1 MSKKIIIIGPAFPYR
16 GGNSLFVTFLYGVLS
31 KNYNVQVLNYK
42 LLYPNLLFPGKTQF
56 DLSNEVKKIDSLRL
70 VNSINPF
77 NWFKVAKYI
86 NKAKPD
92 LVIFDWWH
100 PFFAFCHFTISSLLY
115 KELKNK
121 IVFITEN
128 FISHEKNLFEST
140 LTRIGLKQAKYF
152 ISLSKKV
159 ENDLKLISG
168 NRKIYR
174 SELPVYNHLLGDE
187 NQRNEIRK
195 KFNFQQNEKVLL
207 FFGYVRKYKGLDLLF
222 ESLKIL
228 TENYQQENIKLLVAG
243 EFYDD
248 KDFYLNLLENLNL
261 KNKVLIFDEYIP
273 NEKVK
278 EFFIVSDL
286 VVLPYRSAT
295 QSGIL
300 NLSYGFNKPVVITDV
315 GGLSEFVLPDKTG
328 IIAKEANPQSI
339 SKAILKFFE
348 ISEQVDFESN
358 IKDYC
363 SKNSFNSFTEII
375 KSILEEIDRNKKLN
389 SY

>member
-16 GGNSLFVTFLYGVLS
+16 GGNSLFVTFLYEVLS
-31 KNYNVQVLNYK
+31 KNYNVEVLNYK

-77 NWFKVAKYI
+77 NWYKVAKYI
-86 NKAKPD
+86 NKANPD

-100 PFFAFCHFTISSLLY
+100 PFFAFCHFTISSLLH

-140 LTRIGLKQAKYF
+140 LTRIGLKNAKYF
-152 ISLSKKV
+152 IALSKKV

-168 NRKIYR
+168 KRKIYR
-174 SELPVYNHLLGDE
+174 SELPVYNHLIGDE
-187 NQRNEIRK
+187 NQKNEIRK
-195 KFNFQQNEKVLL
+195 KFNIQQNEKVLL

-228 TENYQQENIKLLVAG
+228 SETYQQENFKLVVAG

-248 KDFYLNLLENLNL
+248 KNFYLNLLDTFNL

-278 EFFIVSDL
+278 EFFIASDL

-315 GGLSEFVLPDKTG
+315 GGLSEFVLPEITG
-328 IIAKEANPQSI
+328 IIAKEANPDLI
-339 SKAILKFFE
+339 SKAILRFFE
-348 ISEQVDFESN
+348 ISEKVDFESN
-358 IKDYC
+358 IRDYC

-375 KSILEEIDRNKKLN
+375 KSILEEIERK
-389 SY
+389 

>member
-16 GGNSLFVTFLYGVLS
+16 GGNSLFVTFLYEVLS
-31 KNYNVQVLNYK
+31 KNYNVEVLNYK

-77 NWFKVAKYI
+77 NWYKVAKYI
-86 NKAKPD
+86 NKANPD

-100 PFFAFCHFTISSLLY
+100 PFFAFCHFTISSLLH

-140 LTRIGLKQAKYF
+140 LTRIGLKNAKYF
-152 ISLSKKV
+152 IALSKKV

-168 NRKIYR
+168 KRKIYR
-174 SELPVYNHLLGDE
+174 SELPVYNHLIGDE
-187 NQRNEIRK
+187 NQKNEIRK
-195 KFNFQQNEKVLL
+195 KFNIQQNEKVLL

-228 TENYQQENIKLLVAG
+228 SETYQQENFKLVVAG

-248 KDFYLNLLENLNL
+248 KNFYLNLLDTFNL

-278 EFFIVSDL
+278 EFFIASDL

-315 GGLSEFVLPDKTG
+315 GGLSEFVLPEITG
-328 IIAKEANPQSI
+328 IIAKEANPDSI
-339 SKAILKFFE
+339 SKAILRFFE
-348 ISEQVDFESN
+348 ISEKVDFESN
-358 IKDYC
+358 IRDYC

-375 KSILEEIDRNKKLN
+375 KSILEEIERK
-389 SY
+389 